1 MVLKKKTLIIG
12 GGISGMSLAIQL
24 RKSGHPVDLIEID
37 PAWRID
43 GAGITISG
51 PTLRAFKEIGV
62 IDQIMEQGWCADGFS
77 LGLASGQIIDQIP
90 TPRVAGPDIPG
101 GGAIMRPVLAAIL
114 SKATRAS
121 SANVKLGVSFT
132 SLEQEGDK
140 VRVAFTDGTSDS
152 YDVVVGADGVMS
164 KTRAIILPDAP
175 APEFTGQGSWRAVIP
190 RAPHIEHATFFLGK
204 TTKAGVNPVSKDE
217 MYLGVTQSLDEDKFF
232 PPDTWPAMLADLLA
246 EFSGTVGQIRDEL
259 NPQSRIVYRPLHK
272 LLVAPPWHKGNI
284 GLLGDAVHATTPHL
298 ASGAG
303 IGVEDA
309 IVLAEELGRHATG
322 EQAFAAFTARRFER
336 CRLVVQ
342 ASAQLGEF
350 ERAGTPEAKE
360 AHAQLMRSTM
370 RALAMPI

>member
-1 MVLKKKTLIIG
+1 MTQKKKTLIVG
-12 GGISGMSLAIQL
+12 GGISGMCLAIQL
-24 RKSGHPVDLIEID
+24 RKSGHPVELIEID

-62 IDQIMEQGWCADGFS
+62 IDRIMDQGWCADGFS
-77 LGLASGQIIDQIP
+77 IGLASGQIVGHIP
-90 TPRVAGPDIPG
+90 TPRIAGPDIPG
-101 GGAIMRPVLAAIL
+101 AGAIMRPVLAAIL
-114 SKATRAS
+114 AAATRAS
-121 SANVKLGVSFT
+121 GTVVRLGVSFT
-132 SLEQEGDK
+132 SMAQDGGQ
-140 VRVAFTDGTSDS
+140 VRVAFTDGSSGS

-164 KTRAIILPDAP
+164 KTRALILPDAP
-175 APEFTGQGSWRAVIP
+175 APEFTGQGSWRAVVP
-190 RAPHIEHATFFLGK
+190 RAPQIEHATFFLGK

-217 MYLGVTQSLDEDKFF
+217 MYLGVLQSLDDDSYL
-232 PPDTWPAMLADLLA
+232 PPERWPTVLAELLG
-246 EFSGTVGQIRDEL
+246 EFSGPVGQIRDAL

-284 GLLGDAVHATTPHL
+284 GLVGDAVHATTPHL

-303 IGVEDA
+303 IGIEDA
-309 IVLAEELGRHATG
+309 IVLAEELGRHSSG

-342 ASAQLGEF
+342 SSAQLGEL

-360 AHAQLMRSTM
+360 AHAQLMRTTM
-370 RALAMPI
+370 QALALPI